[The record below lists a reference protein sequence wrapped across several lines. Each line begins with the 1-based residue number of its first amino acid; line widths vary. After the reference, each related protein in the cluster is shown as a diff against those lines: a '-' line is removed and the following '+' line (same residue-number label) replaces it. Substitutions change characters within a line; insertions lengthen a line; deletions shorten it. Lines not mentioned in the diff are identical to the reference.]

1 MCIRDRFGD
10 GVARVF
16 VRAGVSTA
24 GRRAIAEVGKAILR
38 FGASRSE
45 VLREGAKRA
54 ADATRNQLTAAA
66 TRLSRAA
73 TSQQVRDLGQDI
85 LISEALN
92 LAHDFA
98 ERHPVAEGALNI
110 AELFGLSARQ
120 QMVHELWSVVRRDY
134 GVNEVIEESQDLLEQ
149 FGGPSGL
156 REALENGEAV
166 PAVLIRTLG
175 LIVSTLSAGV
185 DTDLFV
191 PGRFVSGSS
200 ERVEDT
206 SRASEPTTRTF
217 THGLEG
223 AVFYHPSSPTGDVYR
238 SRSSANPCEQAG
250 SGKWVFIAG
259 NWERCP

>member
-1 MCIRDRFGD
+1 M
-10 GVARVF
+10 F
-16 VRAGVSTA
+16 VRAGTSAA
-24 GRRAIAEVGKAILR
+24 GRRAVAEVGKAILR

-45 VLREGAKRA
+45 VLREGARRA

-66 TRLSRAA
+66 QRLSRAA
-73 TSQQVRDLGQDI
+73 TSQQVKDLGQDI

-92 LAHDFA
+92 LARDFA
-98 ERHPVAEGALNI
+98 ERHPVAEGALDI

-120 QMVHELWSVVRRDY
+120 QMVHELWSAVRRDY
-134 GVNEVIEESQDLLEQ
+134 GINEVVEESQDLLEQ

-185 DTDLFV
+185 DADLFV

-200 ERVEDT
+200 ETVEDT
-206 SRASEPTTRTF
+206 SSTTEPTMRTF
-217 THGLEG
+217 EHGLQG
-223 AVFYHPSSPTGDVYR
+223 AVFYHSDVPTGYVYR

-250 SGKWVFIAG
+250 SGQWVFIAG
-259 NWERCP
+259 EWERCP